1 MSRRTLIASALVP
14 VVLIALV
21 VTQLTLGGNSLPSW
35 ISSISIRQEHDPMTY
50 LKVIMIVELFLAL
63 LCMMLGRRSAP
74 VAWVALVLIGFTS
87 IAEISALWSRGAFPE
102 MIAPLS
108 LIAVCLGLSIVL
120 AGTRRTDETIP
131 PIRLMRW
138 ITFAVLGLIAL
149 SVVINV
155 PMAPRTF
162 AEGRRLE
169 APMANPGE
177 GVAIHTLDV
186 NTWEGLRIDEINL
199 STFMPDLPVLTAEGR
214 TIVVLYNIGCGDC
227 HDFFE
232 VHFSEGYHLPVI
244 AIKIPNAD
252 GAVISDSA
260 RTDDV
265 VCPSCIFTSLPQGPL
280 WLVRPPV
287 VMVVEDGRILCIEDE
302 LHERCLDEA

>member
-1 MSRRTLIASALVP
+1 MSRRLFIASALVP
-14 VVLIALV
+14 VFLIALV
-21 VTQLTLGGNSLPSW
+21 VVQLALGGNSLPSW
-35 ISSISIRQEHDPMTY
+35 ISSITIRQEHDPMTY
-50 LKVIMIVELFLAL
+50 LKVVMIIEIFLAL
-63 LCMMLGRRSAP
+63 LCMLLGRRAAP
-74 VAWVALVLIGFTS
+74 VAWLALVLIGFTS
-87 IAEISALWSRGAFPE
+87 IAEISALWSRSAFPE
-102 MIAPLS
+102 MVAPFSVIA
-108 LIAVCLGLSIVL
+108 ICLGLGIVL
-120 AGTRRTDETIP
+120 AGSSKTEEDIP

-138 ITFAVLGLIAL
+138 IGFTVLGLIAL
-149 SVVINV
+149 SVIINV
-155 PMAPRTF
+155 PMAPRTY

-169 APMANPGE
+169 SPMPNPGD

-227 HDFFE
+227 HDFFD
-232 VHFSEGYHLPVI
+232 VYFSEGYHLPVI

-252 GAVISDSA
+252 GAVISESA

-265 VCPSCIFTSLPQGPL
+265 VCPTCTFTSLPQGPL

-302 LHERCLDEA
+302 LHERCLDGI